1 MATVAPGGMQAG
13 ASAGKASPRQG
24 PSTGQAFP
32 VGIATDGK
40 VGVGGTAGQGSSG
53 AIAGIGGASRIGGIS
68 GNTETAGVAP
78 VIGLADIDA
87 DRDYLAELTATWGL
101 VADFCF
107 SDLLLFVPS
116 GDEFVVSAQIRST
129 TSRTLYE
136 DDLIG
141 QAVTSVQ
148 RPLLVEALVG
158 GQILSGET
166 VPLTGEGLVR
176 VTYIPVHRMRADGSR
191 IAVAVLTRELGSD
204 MTRRPGRLERT
215 YLEIFDAFA
224 VMIRDG
230 LFPFLPVDPASPAET
245 PRVGDG
251 VMVLGTQE
259 TITYVSPN
267 ATSALHRL
275 GIVANPQ
282 DHRLSAIVPGS
293 AAAEACLET
302 NLPAFVE
309 VEGARDASGN
319 RSTVVLRSIPLLAA
333 GASVR
338 AVVLIRDVSDIRRRD
353 RLIVTKDASIR
364 EVHHRVKNNLQTIS
378 ALLRL
383 QGRRLESLEAKQAIE
398 ESVRRI
404 RSIALVHETL
414 STADRDAVPFD
425 ELVRPLVRLVE
436 EGLATPGITFTV
448 EGALGDLPPE
458 TATPLIV
465 VLTELLQNA
474 VEHAFAGF
482 ASGLSAVSGIGS
494 GSGVSGSGSGV
505 VSGVGEVTLA
515 GAPRKQGRVE
525 IRLASEPDK
534 LTIEVRDNGNGLPEG
549 FSLSGSKSLG
559 LSIVRTLVTTELG
572 GALAFRNDN
581 GTVVTLHVPRVAD
594 PRTRHG

>member
-1 MATVAPGGMQAG
+1 MA
-13 ASAGKASPRQG
+13 
-24 PSTGQAFP
+24 
-32 VGIATDGK
+32 
-40 VGVGGTAGQGSSG
+40 
-53 AIAGIGGASRIGGIS
+53 
-68 GNTETAGVAP
+68 ELGVA
-78 VIGLADIDA
+78 
-87 DRDYLAELTATWGL
+87 DREYLAELTATWGL

-107 SDLLLFVPS
+107 SDLLLFVKR

-141 QAVTSVQ
+141 HMVTPAQ
-148 RPLLVEALVG
+148 RPLLSEALLG

-166 VPLTGEGLVR
+166 GPLTGDGSVR
-176 VTYIPVHRMRADGSR
+176 VTYIPVHRKRADGSKV
-191 IAVAVLTRELGSD
+191 AVAVLTRELGSD

-215 YLEIFDAFA
+215 YLEIFDALA
-224 VMIRDG
+224 AMIRDG
-230 LFPFLPVDPASPAET
+230 LFPFLPVDPARPVGT

-251 VMVLGTQE
+251 VMVLGPLE

-293 AAAEACLET
+293 DTAEACLKT

-309 VEGARDASGN
+309 VEGERDASGN
-319 RSTVVLRSIPLLAA
+319 RATVVLRAIPLLAP
-333 GASVR
+333 GASAR

-383 QGRRLESLEAKQAIE
+383 QGRRLESAEAKQAIE

-436 EGLATPGITFTV
+436 EGLASPGITFTV

-474 VEHAFAGF
+474 VEHAF
-482 ASGLSAVSGIGS
+482 S
-494 GSGVSGSGSGV
+494 GSLSLGDTGSGSGSG
-505 VSGVGEVTLA
+505 SSFGSSLGEVTLA
-515 GAPRKQGRVE
+515 GEPRKQGRVA

>member
-1 MATVAPGGMQAG
+1 MLAADLSAP
-13 ASAGKASPRQG
+13 SAG
-24 PSTGQAFP
+24 
-32 VGIATDGK
+32 DH
-40 VGVGGTAGQGSSG
+40 
-53 AIAGIGGASRIGGIS
+53 
-68 GNTETAGVAP
+68 E
-78 VIGLADIDA
+78 
-87 DRDYLAELTATWGL
+87 YLAELTATWGL

-107 SDLLLFVPS
+107 SDLLLFVPR
-116 GDEFVVSAQIRST
+116 GEKFVVTAQIRST

-136 DDLIG
+136 DDLVG
-141 QAVTSVQ
+141 HVVAPVL
-148 RPLLVEALVG
+148 RPLLGACLAKGE
-158 GQILSGET
+158 ILEGHAE
-166 VPLTGEGLVR
+166 PLTGEGAVR
-176 VTYIPVHRMRADGSR
+176 VTYIPVHRMRADGTR
-191 IAVAVLTRELGSD
+191 VAIAVLTRELGSD
-204 MTRRPGRLERT
+204 MTHRPGRLERT
-215 YLEIFDAFA
+215 YLEIFDALA
-224 VMIRDG
+224 AMIRDG
-230 LFPFLPVDPASPAET
+230 LFPFLPVDPARPVGT

-251 VMVLGTQE
+251 VMVLGALE

-282 DHRLSAIVPGS
+282 DRRLSEILPG
-293 AAAEACLET
+293 AGAAELCLKT
-302 NLPAFVE
+302 NRPAFAE
-309 VEGARDASGN
+309 VEGEPDASGH
-319 RSTVVLRSIPLLAA
+319 RATVVLRAIPLLAA
-333 GASVR
+333 AAVGSDPSKSDAGTLSVR

-383 QGRRLESLEAKQAIE
+383 QGRRLESTEAKQAIE

-414 STADRDAVPFD
+414 STVDRDAVPFD

-436 EGLATPGITFTV
+436 EGLASPGVTFTV

-474 VEHAFAGF
+474 VEHAFAGSQLLEG
-482 ASGLSAVSGIGS
+482 SGRGYGS
-494 GSGVSGSGSGV
+494 GSAVGSVTGAVPNS
-505 VSGVGEVTLA
+505 SFGEVTLA
-515 GAPRKQGRVE
+515 GAPRKQGLVA

>member
-1 MATVAPGGMQAG
+1 M
-13 ASAGKASPRQG
+13 
-24 PSTGQAFP
+24 
-32 VGIATDGK
+32 
-40 VGVGGTAGQGSSG
+40 
-53 AIAGIGGASRIGGIS
+53 
-68 GNTETAGVAP
+68 TERHDAN
-78 VIGLADIDA
+78 VIGSGGEELAD
-87 DRDYLAELTATWGL
+87 REYLAELTATWGL

-107 SDLLLFVPS
+107 SDLLLFVRS
-116 GDEFVVSAQIRST
+116 GNGFVVSAQIRST

-136 DDLIG
+136 DDLVG
-141 QAVTSVQ
+141 HVVARTV
-148 RPLLVEALVG
+148 RPLLEDCMVS
-158 GQILSGET
+158 GQILEGET
-166 VPLTGEGLVR
+166 APLTGEETVR
-176 VTYIPVHRMRADGSR
+176 VTYIPVYRLRADGSKVV
-191 IAVAVLTRELGSD
+191 VAVMTRELGSD

-215 YLEIFDAFA
+215 YLEIFDALA

-230 LFPFLPVDPASPAET
+230 LFPFLPVDPARPVGT

-251 VMVLGTQE
+251 VMVLGQLGTVV
-259 TITYVSPN
+259 YVSPN

-275 GIVANPQ
+275 GIVANLQ
-282 DHRLSAIVPGS
+282 DLKLSAIVPGS
-293 AAAEACLET
+293 GAAEACLET

-309 VEGARDASGN
+309 VEGERDASGN
-319 RSTVVLRSIPLLAA
+319 RATVVLRSIPLLAP
-333 GASVR
+333 GAAVR

-383 QGRRLESLEAKQAIE
+383 QGRRLESAEAKQAIE

-436 EGLATPGITFTV
+436 EGLASPGITFTV

-474 VEHAFAGF
+474 VEHAF
-482 ASGLSAVSGIGS
+482 
-494 GSGVSGSGSGV
+494 GVSGSGSGV
-505 VSGVGEVTLA
+505 GPSAGSPGGSGIGEVTLA
-515 GAPRKQGRVE
+515 NEPRKQGLVA

-581 GTVVTLHVPRVAD
+581 GTVVTLHVPRIAN

>member
-1 MATVAPGGMQAG
+1 MAELVLG
-13 ASAGKASPRQG
+13 
-24 PSTGQAFP
+24 
-32 VGIATDGK
+32 
-40 VGVGGTAGQGSSG
+40 
-53 AIAGIGGASRIGGIS
+53 
-68 GNTETAGVAP
+68 E
-78 VIGLADIDA
+78 DA
-87 DRDYLAELTATWGL
+87 DREYLAELTATWGL

-107 SDLLLFVPS
+107 SDLLLFVRR
-116 GDEFVVSAQIRST
+116 GDGFVVSGQIRST

-136 DDLIG
+136 DDLVG
-141 QAVTSVQ
+141 HVVALGV
-148 RPLLVEALVG
+148 RPLLGEAMAS
-158 GQILSGET
+158 GQILEGEHGPLTDPDGSGES
-166 VPLTGEGLVR
+166 LVR
-176 VTYIPVHRMRADGSR
+176 VTYIPVHRKRADGSR
-191 IAVAVLTRELGSD
+191 VAVGVLTRELGGD
-204 MTRRPGRLERT
+204 MTHRPGRLERT
-215 YLEIFDAFA
+215 YLEISDALA

-230 LFPFLPVDPASPAET
+230 LFPFLPVDPARPVGT

-251 VMVLGTQE
+251 VLVLGVNE
-259 TITYVSPN
+259 TISYVSPN

-293 AAAEACLET
+293 APAEACLDT

-309 VEGARDASGN
+309 IEGELDAAGH
-319 RSTVVLRSIPLLAA
+319 RATVVLRAIPLLAS
-333 GASVR
+333 GAAVR

-383 QGRRLESLEAKQAIE
+383 QGRRLESAEAKQAIE

-474 VEHAFAGF
+474 VEHAFAGSQSF
-482 ASGLSAVSGIGS
+482 GGSGGGSALGS
-494 GSGVSGSGSGV
+494 GSGL
-505 VSGVGEVTLA
+505 GEVTLA
-515 GAPRKQGRVE
+515 GEPRKQGRVA

>member
-1 MATVAPGGMQAG
+1 MSRSDQISVSG
-13 ASAGKASPRQG
+13 AS
-24 PSTGQAFP
+24 
-32 VGIATDGK
+32 VGS
-40 VGVGGTAGQGSSG
+40 QSG
-53 AIAGIGGASRIGGIS
+53 A
-68 GNTETAGVAP
+68 
-78 VIGLADIDA
+78 GLIEDEIA
-87 DRDYLAELTATWGL
+87 DREYLAELTATWGL

-107 SDLLLFVPS
+107 SDLLLFVRR
-116 GDEFVVSAQIRST
+116 GEEFVVAAQIRST

-136 DDLIG
+136 DDLVG
-141 QAVTSVQ
+141 HTVAQAV
-148 RPLLVEALVG
+148 RPLLGESMASGSILE
-158 GQILSGET
+158 GQNA
-166 VPLTGEGLVR
+166 PLTGEGTVR
-176 VTYIPVHRMRADGSR
+176 VTYIPVHRMRADGSKV
-191 IAVAVLTRELGSD
+191 AVAVLTRELGSD
-204 MTRRPGRLERT
+204 MTHRPGRLERT
-215 YLEIFDAFA
+215 YLEIFDALA
-224 VMIRDG
+224 AMIRDG
-230 LFPFLPVDPASPAET
+230 LFPFLPVDPARPVGT

-251 VMVLGTQE
+251 VMVLGAHE

-282 DHRLSAIVPGS
+282 DRRLSEIIPG
-293 AAAEACLET
+293 AGAAEACLKT

-309 VEGARDASGN
+309 IEGERDASGN
-319 RSTVVLRSIPLLAA
+319 RATVVLRSIPLLASVATSDLVDHSVEGVA
-333 GASVR
+333 GVSGGLSLAVPAVR

-383 QGRRLESLEAKQAIE
+383 QGRRLESAEAKQAIE

-474 VEHAFAGF
+474 VEHAFAG
-482 ASGLSAVSGIGS
+482 SVGSSSA
-494 GSGVSGSGSGV
+494 GSGVGSGLDAGFGSGPDAGFLPGSGSGSGV
-505 VSGVGEVTLA
+505 GEVIL
-515 GAPRKQGRVE
+515 GGEPRKQGRVE

>member
-1 MATVAPGGMQAG
+1 MNELVLGGDVE
-13 ASAGKASPRQG
+13 S
-24 PSTGQAFP
+24 
-32 VGIATDGK
+32 
-40 VGVGGTAGQGSSG
+40 
-53 AIAGIGGASRIGGIS
+53 
-68 GNTETAGVAP
+68 
-78 VIGLADIDA
+78 
-87 DRDYLAELTATWGL
+87 DREYLAELTATWGL
-101 VADFCF
+101 VADLCF
-107 SDLLLFVPS
+107 SDLLLFVRRGERFIVS
-116 GDEFVVSAQIRST
+116 GQIRST

-136 DDLIG
+136 DDLVG
-141 QAVTSVQ
+141 HVVVPGVRPFLGDVMTS
-148 RPLLVEALVG
+148 
-158 GQILSGET
+158 GQILEGEHGL
-166 VPLTGEGLVR
+166 LTDPEGPDESSVR
-176 VTYIPVHRMRADGSR
+176 VTYIPVHRTRADGIR
-191 IAVAVLTRELGSD
+191 VVVGVLTRELGSD
-204 MTRRPGRLERT
+204 MTHRPGRLERT
-215 YLEIFDAFA
+215 YLEIFDALA

-230 LFPFLPVDPASPAET
+230 LFPFLPVDPARPVGT

-251 VMVLGTQE
+251 VLVLGADE

-293 AAAEACLET
+293 APAEACLET
-302 NLPAFVE
+302 NRPTFVE
-309 VEGARDASGN
+309 IEGELDAAGH
-319 RSTVVLRSIPLLAA
+319 RATVVLRAIPLLAP

-383 QGRRLESLEAKQAIE
+383 QGRRLESAEAKQAIE

-436 EGLATPGITFTV
+436 EGLATPGVTFTV

-474 VEHAFAGF
+474 VEHAF
-482 ASGLSAVSGIGS
+482 SGSQSFGSAVGSAAGGGSSGG
-494 GSGVSGSGSGV
+494 GF
-505 VSGVGEVTLA
+505 GEVTLV
-515 GAPRKQGRVE
+515 GAPRKQGLVA

-581 GTVVTLHVPRVAD
+581 GTVVTLHVPRIAN

>member
-1 MATVAPGGMQAG
+1 MSSDAVDPAAG
-13 ASAGKASPRQG
+13 LANTAASYPSRNAVHGEAKTYVRNEVKAE
-24 PSTGQAFP
+24 
-32 VGIATDGK
+32 VK
-40 VGVGGTAGQGSSG
+40 
-53 AIAGIGGASRIGGIS
+53 
-68 GNTETAGVAP
+68 AGVKAEIKTG
-78 VIGLADIDA
+78 VKSETEIQA
-87 DRDYLAELTATWGL
+87 DREYLAELTATWGL

-107 SDLLLFVPS
+107 SDLLLFVPRNE
-116 GDEFVVSAQIRST
+116 EFVVSAQIRST

-141 QAVTSVQ
+141 QIVPALQ
-148 RPLLVEALVG
+148 RPLLGEAMVG
-158 GQILSGET
+158 GQILFGET

-176 VTYIPVHRMRADGSR
+176 VTYIPVHRKCADGSLS
-191 IAVAVLTRELGSD
+191 AVGVLTRELGGD
-204 MTRRPGRLERT
+204 MTHRPGRLERT
-215 YLEIFDAFA
+215 YLEIFDALA
-224 VMIRDG
+224 AMIRDG
-230 LFPFLPVDPASPAET
+230 LFPFLPVDPARPVET

-251 VMVLGTQE
+251 VMVLGAQE

-282 DHRLSAIVPGS
+282 DHRLAAIVPGS
-293 AAAEACLET
+293 SPAEACLET

-309 VEGARDASGN
+309 VEGERDASGN
-319 RSTVVLRSIPLLAA
+319 RSTVVLRSIPLLAT

-383 QGRRLESLEAKQAIE
+383 QGRRLESAEAKQAIE

-474 VEHAFAGF
+474 VEHAFAG
-482 ASGLSAVSGIGS
+482 SQSPS
-494 GSGVSGSGSGV
+494 GSR
-505 VSGVGEVTLA
+505 VGEVTLA
-515 GAPRKQGRVE
+515 GEQRKQGRVA
-525 IRLASEPDK
+525 IRLASEPEK
-534 LTIEVRDNGNGLPEG
+534 LTIEVRDNGHGLPEG

-572 GALAFRNDN
+572 GALAFRNDK